1 MEIGSGPS
9 LETQLFAMKKATEVQ
24 GQSILKVL
32 EDTALQ
38 TQQQVQQKNAADLTG
53 LGQQLDLKG

>member
-9 LETQLFAMKKATEVQ
+9 LDAQLFAMKKATEVQ
-24 GQSILKVL
+24 GESIIKVL

-38 TQQQVQQKNAADLTG
+38 TQQQVQEKNAADLTG
-53 LGQQLDLKG
+53 LGQKLDIKG